1 MFYTRNF
8 SYHVTLSS
16 EQDFVSDKLLR
27 SAFTRLIYP
36 SINNVR
42 LLNQAL

>member
-1 MFYTRNF
+1 MFYSF
-8 SYHVTLSS
+8 GYHVTLRS
-16 EQDFVSDKLLR
+16 EQDFVSDKLR

-36 SINNVR
+36 SINNAR